1 MKKISFGLSVKSIQN
16 AIEEIEDYQRSFNK
30 KVEEF
35 VTELSKYGRI
45 VAMEK
50 VQESPLG
57 KTVTLR
63 CETTPEEMGCKAI
76 LIATGE
82 LKQAEGH
89 EPFST
94 LLAIEFGAGIFH
106 NKVPNPKANEMG
118 YGVGT
123 FPGQVHAFEDGWYYL
138 GDDDKWHYTHGVKAT
153 MPMYNAS
160 VEMAKN
166 AISTGISRMMT
177 SQNMACRFQLVLLE
191 QREYRH
197 HAQSSIQM
205 MLRNTDALQ

>member
-76 LIATGE
+76 LIATGI
-82 LKQAEGH
+82 KTGRGTRTIFNIAGNRIWSRY
-89 EPFST
+89 FS
-94 LLAIEFGAGIFH
+94 
-106 NKVPNPKANEMG
+106 
-118 YGVGT
+118 
-123 FPGQVHAFEDGWYYL
+123 QQ
-138 GDDDKWHYTHGVKAT
+138 
-153 MPMYNAS
+153 
-160 VEMAKN
+160 
-166 AISTGISRMMT
+166 STESK
-177 SQNMACRFQLVLLE
+177 SK
-191 QREYRH
+191 
-197 HAQSSIQM
+197 
-205 MLRNTDALQ
+205 

>member
-16 AIEEIEDYQRSFNK
+16 AIKEIEDYQRSFNK

-63 CETTPEEMGCKAI
+63 CEATPEEMGCKAI

-82 LKQAEGH
+82 LKQTEGH

-94 LLAIEFGAGIFH
+94 LLAIEFGSGIFH

-123 FPGQVHAFEDGWYYL
+123 FPGQIHAFEDGWYYL

-166 AISTGISRMMT
+166 AKRI
-177 SQNMACRFQLVLLE
+177 A
-191 QREYRH
+191 REVFG
-197 HAQSSIQM
+197 
-205 MLRNTDALQ
+205 NG